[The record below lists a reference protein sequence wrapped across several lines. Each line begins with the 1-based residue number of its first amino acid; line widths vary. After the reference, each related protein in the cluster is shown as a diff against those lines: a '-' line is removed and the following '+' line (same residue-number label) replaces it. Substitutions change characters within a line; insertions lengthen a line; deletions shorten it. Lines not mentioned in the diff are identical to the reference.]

1 MGKTD
6 KRRIVI
12 LTNTSAGLSLFRSEL
27 ILLLLEDNEIDVLT
41 TDTGRIDELKDLGCS
56 VDVIQID
63 KRGTNPISDVIL
75 LIRYL
80 RYIKKHKCDYVIN
93 YTIKPDIYGGMA
105 CRLLQIPYSNNITG
119 LGTAFEKKGILQK
132 LVETLYKIGC
142 RKAKRVFFEN
152 SENEKLFLEKGI
164 IKKQQAVLLN
174 GAGVNLEKFSYE
186 PYPVEEAPI
195 HFLFMGRIMREKGID
210 ELLQAATRLRK
221 EGFSFSLDIVG
232 NYVDDY
238 KKIFDEYGKEI
249 WFNYLGFQKDVRPYI
264 IKSHCF
270 VLPSWHEGMANT
282 NLESAAM
289 GRPIITSNI
298 PGCKEAV
305 IHGVSGFLCEAK
317 DAESLY
323 NAMLSFIS
331 LPYDRK
337 LQMGMAG
344 RKHMETHFSKEV
356 VIKKTVY
363 ELFKEIN

>member
-1 MGKTD
+1 MGRTN
-6 KRRIVI
+6 KRIIVI
-12 LTNTSAGLSLFRSEL
+12 LTNTSAGLCLFRSEL
-27 ILLLLEDNEIDVLT
+27 IRLLLEDNEIDVLT
-41 TDTGRIDELKDLGCS
+41 TDTGRIDELIGLGCS

-80 RYIKKHKCDYVIN
+80 KYIKQHKCEYVIN
-93 YTIKPDIYGGMA
+93 YTIKPNIYGGIA

-164 IKKQQAVLLN
+164 IKEQQAVLLN
-174 GAGVNLEKFSYE
+174 GAGVNVEKFSYE
-186 PYPVEEAPI
+186 PYPVEEAPV

-210 ELLQAATRLRK
+210 ELLQAATRLK
-221 EGFSFSLDIVG
+221 KDGYSFSLNIVG

-238 KKIFDEYGKEI
+238 KRIFDEYGKEI
-249 WFNYLGFQKDVRPYI
+249 WFNYFGFQKDVRPYI

-305 IHGVSGFLCEAK
+305 IPGVSGFLCEPKNA
-317 DAESLY
+317 DSLY
-323 NAMLSFIS
+323 KSMKHMIELSNEE
-331 LPYDRK
+331 RR
-337 LQMGMAG
+337 QMGLEG
-344 RKHMETHFSKEV
+344 RKHIEDVFDKKKVVAETINH
-356 VIKKTVY
+356 
-363 ELFKEIN
+363 LF